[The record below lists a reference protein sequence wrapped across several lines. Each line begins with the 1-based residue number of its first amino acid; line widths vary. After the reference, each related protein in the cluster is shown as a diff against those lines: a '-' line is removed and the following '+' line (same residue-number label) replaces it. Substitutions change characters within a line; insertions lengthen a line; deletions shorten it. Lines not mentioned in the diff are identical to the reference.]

1 MLYIDGN
8 GLVKSNRI
16 KIKIFNN
23 IEQGR
28 MDKINGII
36 VHQTD
41 TPEASQVFNSYSH
54 PKSNGAHFLIDRD
67 GTIYQTASL
76 LKITWHVGKMK
87 SRCLVTKKCEPAELK
102 RMADLEKKLTAK
114 GFSDIEKIKPFPERY
129 PANVDS
135 IGIEIV
141 GKAQKENDQ
150 DPVYETVNNQQN
162 SALKW
167 LVSELLETLDISAS
181 EVYKHPDVA
190 RKNKTEASTASW

>member
-1 MLYIDGN
+1 M
-8 GLVKSNRI
+8 
-16 KIKIFNN
+16 
-23 IEQGR
+23 
-28 MDKINGII
+28 
-36 VHQTD
+36 
-41 TPEASQVFNSYSH
+41 
-54 PKSNGAHFLIDRD
+54 FLTDRD

-76 LKITWHVGKMK
+76 LKITWHAG
-87 SRCLVTKKCEPAELK
+87 
-102 RMADLEKKLTAK
+102 
-114 GFSDIEKIKPFPERY
+114 KIKPFPERY

-162 SALKW
+162 SSLKW
-167 LVSELLETLDISAS
+167 LVSGLLETLDISAS